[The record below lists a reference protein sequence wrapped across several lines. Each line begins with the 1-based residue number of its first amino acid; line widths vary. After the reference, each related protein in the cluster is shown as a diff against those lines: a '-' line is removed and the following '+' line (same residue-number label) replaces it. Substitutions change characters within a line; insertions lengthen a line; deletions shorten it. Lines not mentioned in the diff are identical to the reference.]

1 MRYKERKDQSAE
13 LLRLALSEMGRHDA
27 AFTPISFTVWYE
39 HVAGINPRLS
49 QAIQHQSSIEPRFCD
64 ETVERL
70 HRDHIAEIDS
80 AKAERISDQFQRVM
94 KGISEAA
101 NDTGSTAGQFGDQLS
116 GLSDAL
122 RGGSEQADLEQWME
136 ATLRGTEEMKAAVVL
151 LQQRV
156 AQGQQ
161 QIDDLRAD
169 LERARVDATLCPL
182 SRVLNRKGFDQRMDE
197 MLAVAPPPGRVHAL
211 VMVDIDH
218 FKNVND
224 THGHLMGDRV
234 IQALGEVMRAS
245 VTLPGAC
252 AARYGGEEF
261 AVLVP
266 ATTPTDALQLAET
279 LRSRTKAMKVRKR
292 NTNEVLLTVT
302 VSAGVALA
310 RPGEDAPSLITRADA
325 ALYRSKQAGRDRVTS
340 A

>member
-13 LLRLALSEMGRHDA
+13 LLRLALSEMGRHEA

-49 QAIQHQSSIEPRFCD
+49 QAIAHQAALEPRFSD
-64 ETVERL
+64 ETIERL

-94 KGISEAA
+94 KGMAEAA
-101 NDTGSTAGQFGDQLS
+101 SDTGSTAGQFGDQLS
-116 GLSDAL
+116 ALSDAL
-122 RGGSEQADLEQWME
+122 RGPDRSDPSQWLD
-136 ATLRGTEEMKAAVVL
+136 AVLNGTEQMKAAVAL

-182 SRVLNRKGFDQRMDE
+182 SRVLNRKGFDQRMAE
-197 MLAVAPPPGRVHAL
+197 MLAVAPSPGRVHCL

-218 FKNVND
+218 FKSVND

-252 AARYGGEEF
+252 SARYGGEEF
-261 AVLVP
+261 AVLLP
-266 ATTPTDALQLAET
+266 STTPAEGLQVAET
-279 LRSRTKAMKVRKR
+279 LRTRTKAMKVRNR

-302 VSAGVALA
+302 VSAGIALA
-310 RPGEDAPSLITRADA
+310 RVGEDAASLISRADA
-325 ALYRSKQAGRDRVTS
+325 ALYRSKQAGRDRVTT